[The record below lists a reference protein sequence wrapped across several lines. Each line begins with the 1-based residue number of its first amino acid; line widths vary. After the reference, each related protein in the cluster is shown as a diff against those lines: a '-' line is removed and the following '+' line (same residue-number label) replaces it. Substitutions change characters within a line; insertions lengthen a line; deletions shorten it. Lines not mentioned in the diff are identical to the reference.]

1 MIRSVTAKSVS
12 AACVGMALG
21 CIFSVRWT
29 IALCQYAV
37 CSNSSVLFLERYYV
51 VAAILLAIIAIIAG
65 KLFVRA
71 HVHTSEQLIAT
82 AVGATVVGS
91 LFHIAQTASV
101 SGSSRLPGFWF
112 FLIATVLAAAV
123 ISWRKRCVH
132 LIPLTLLALTVF
144 IPGLSRLGAVWGDQ
158 WVRSAAQYIA
168 LPSPQY
174 AMLAIASWAL
184 FGALVGGVVSV
195 LMGIEWLGNA
205 LRWCVAGGAFA
216 AIAVLIQTSA
226 ALVAMQEGLRMTT
239 AVLVHVLLWPIVFGT
254 TSWAMSVSSSRGK
267 KLAWVVPVMVVL
279 VPLGY
284 CFLAHR
290 GASAYFSLKK
300 LHSDTD
306 YVYIHFENSRAWQR
320 TFQSSGSYSKLRRC
334 YAFLQN
340 YPFCAYRPAA
350 LVQLAETQFEL
361 WHFRAALETIHR
373 IYSEYPSLR
382 GYPAVLKAIAVYMTG
397 RPDALF
403 DKAAGNDSLRSWAET
418 QGALI
423 TAAAAERAGRLHRA
437 LGAYNSYIEFLAS
450 QRATA
455 WRNRSM
461 AYARSCA
468 DRLASLLDSGHSFVP
483 RSTVVGKILQCHQPL
498 LGARIVLVR
507 PHWDAALFPYSKRF
521 TDAWSVP
528 AWSGVYAVSDKY
540 GRFKIRDVPY
550 GSYEVVVGLP
560 TKLVRRGLVIA
571 PAVQPITVQKP
582 ITRVQP
588 IQLVPAVKQL
598 GPESGAEV
606 SAEPT
611 LTWKPYPRAAY
622 YSVSIIACEPRT
634 RISASGLGTCWARTR
649 ITDTFTRVTPH
660 HFVNGHTS
668 LKKGG
673 TYMWIVY
680 AYDSSGKLVSSSEHY
695 GQLQE
700 TSFRVART
708 GTK

>member
-1 MIRSVTAKSVS
+1 MTNSVTAKSVS

-37 CSNSSVLFLERYYV
+37 CSNLAVLFLERYYII
-51 VAAILLAIIAIIAG
+51 AALLLAVIVIMAG
-65 KLFVRA
+65 RLFLRA

-82 AVGATVVGS
+82 AVGVTVVGS

-101 SGSSRLPGFWF
+101 SGSSRLSGFWF
-112 FLIATVLAAAV
+112 ILIATVLAGAV
-123 ISWRKRCVH
+123 ISWRKRCAR
-132 LIPLTLLALTVF
+132 LIPLTLLAPPVF
-144 IPGLSRLGAVWGDQ
+144 IPGLSRLGTVWGDQ
-158 WVRSAAQYIA
+158 WVQSAAQYIA
-168 LPSPQY
+168 LPGPQY
-174 AMLAIASWAL
+174 TTLAIASWAL
-184 FGALVGGVVSV
+184 FGALIGGVVSV
-195 LMGIEWLGNA
+195 LKGIEWLGNA
-205 LRWCVAGGAFA
+205 LRGCVAGSAFA
-216 AIAVLIQTSA
+216 AIAVLVQTSA
-226 ALVAMQEGLRMTT
+226 ALVAMQEGLRMTP
-239 AVLVHVLLWPIVFGT
+239 AVLVHVLLCPMVLGA
-254 TSWAMSVSSSRGK
+254 TSWALSVSSSRGK
-267 KLAWVVPVMVVL
+267 KLAWVVPVMVML

-284 CFLAHR
+284 CFLAHG

-306 YVYIHFENSRAWQR
+306 YVYIHFENSRAWHR

-334 YAFLQN
+334 YAFLQK
-340 YPFCAYRPAA
+340 YPFCAYRPAVM
-350 LVQLAETQFEL
+350 VQLAETQFEL

-382 GYPAVLKAIAVYMTG
+382 GYPAALKAIAGYMTG
-397 RPDALF
+397 RPDTLF
-403 DKAAGNDSLRSWAET
+403 DQAAGNDSLRSWAET

-423 TAAAAERAGRLHRA
+423 TAAAAERAGHLHRA
-437 LGAYNSYIEFLAS
+437 LGAYNSYIEFLAT

-468 DRLASLLDSGHSFVP
+468 DALANLLDSGCAVVP
-483 RSTVVGKILQCHQPL
+483 RGTVVGRILLCGQPL
-498 LGARIVLVR
+498 SGARIVLVR
-507 PHWDAALFPYSKRF
+507 PHLDAALFPYSKQF
-521 TDAWSVP
+521 TGAWSVP
-528 AWSGVYAVSDKY
+528 AWSGVYAVSDKC
-540 GRFKIRDVPY
+540 GRFEIRDVPY
-550 GSYEVVVGLP
+550 GSYEVVIGLP
-560 TKLVRRGLVIA
+560 AKLVRRGLVIA
-571 PAVQPITVQKP
+571 PPVQPVAVRRPT
-582 ITRVQP
+582 TRVQL
-588 IQLVPAVKQL
+588 IQLVPAVEQL
-598 GPESGAEV
+598 HPESGAEV

-634 RISASGLGTCWARTR
+634 RISPSGLGTCWARTR

-660 HFVNGHTS
+660 HFVKGHTL

-680 AYDSSGKLVSSSEHY
+680 AYDSSGRLMSSSEHY